1 MYCSLDVS
9 RNNVFVRTPLSE
21 AKAKQEQGGTTFSF
35 AKGVRGITEE
45 DLSSKVI
52 ISTNK
57 YIYIPPPTTK
67 KRESSKQLKLKPQEP
82 KKRIITTTTRW
93 DFQPDQHT
101 LEYQLSLLDELREW
115 WKDPTNLPKKHIQ
128 LTKQL
133 IHSKWYGYRSQDIE
147 KNVYCFDN
155 FITEMDIVDLLVDSR
170 LLCFYC
176 RKEIQLLYEHVRE
189 TLQWSIERI
198 DNKKGHNRGNVVIAC
213 LGCNLR
219 RKTMY
224 YERFRATKQMT
235 ISRET
240 KVSPTTPS
248 LKY

>member
-1 MYCSLDVS
+1 MYRSLDVS
-9 RNNVFVRTPLSE
+9 QNNVF
-21 AKAKQEQGGTTFSF
+21 
-35 AKGVRGITEE
+35 
-45 DLSSKVI
+45 

-67 KRESSKQLKLKPQEP
+67 KRESSSKHPKEKTQEP
-82 KKRIITTTTRW
+82 KKRVITATKRW
-93 DFQPDQHT
+93 DFQPGEQS
-101 LEYQLSLLDELREW
+101 LEYQLTLLNELRAW
-115 WKDPTNLPKKHIQ
+115 HNDSTKTPTKHIQ

-133 IHSKWYGYRSQDIE
+133 IHSKWYGYRAQDIE
-147 KNVYCFDN
+147 KNVYCLDD
-155 FITEMDIVDLLVDSR
+155 FITEMDIVDLLIDSR

-198 DNKKGHNRGNVVIAC
+198 DNKKGHDRGNVVIAC

-235 ISRET
+235 ISRGELR
-240 KVSPTTPS
+240 SPSPPP
-248 LKY
+248 

>member
-1 MYCSLDVS
+1 MTTLDVS
-9 RNNVFVRTPLSE
+9 QNNVF
-21 AKAKQEQGGTTFSF
+21 
-35 AKGVRGITEE
+35 
-45 DLSSKVI
+45 

-67 KRESSKQLKLKPQEP
+67 KRESSTSSKQPKLKPQEP
-82 KKRIITTTTRW
+82 KKRIITTTKRW
-93 DFQPDQHT
+93 DFQPDQQT
-101 LEYQLSLLDELREW
+101 LEYQLSLLDELQEW
-115 WKDPTNLPKKHIQ
+115 WKDPTNPPKKHIQ
-128 LTKQL
+128 LAKQL
-133 IHSKWYGYRSQDIE
+133 IHSKWYGYRTQDLE
-147 KNVYCFDN
+147 KNLYCIDD
-155 FITEMDIVDLLVDSR
+155 FITEMDIADLLIDSR

-235 ISRET
+235 ICKGGT
-240 KVSPTTPS
+240 
-248 LKY
+248 

>member
-9 RNNVFVRTPLSE
+9 RNNVF
-21 AKAKQEQGGTTFSF
+21 
-35 AKGVRGITEE
+35 
-45 DLSSKVI
+45 

-82 KKRIITTTTRW
+82 KKRIITTTKRW

-115 WKDPTNLPKKHIQ
+115 WKDPTNLPNKHIQ
-128 LTKQL
+128 LVKQL

-198 DNKKGHNRGNVVIAC
+198 DNKTGHNRGNVVIAC

-235 ISRET
+235 ISRGGGT
-240 KVSPTTPS
+240 
-248 LKY
+248 